1 MKGVA
6 VSPILGSSV
15 GKYRNGCDGST
26 FIRLTA
32 CAKPHLKHSEEQE
45 MPILKMPHQRNK
57 TAFIPLCRIIL
68 LEMWGLKDI
77 CGCKYS
83 RYKNAIK
90 EGIKVEGHVCNES
103 GF

>member
-1 MKGVA
+1 MVTTQYSTLEKYNTLQFRIKCMKKVA

-15 GKYRNGCDGST
+15 GKYKNGCDGST

-32 CAKPHLKHSEEQE
+32 CAKPHLKHSLEQE

-57 TAFIPLCRIIL
+57 TPFIPLCRIIL

-83 RYKNAIK
+83 R
-90 EGIKVEGHVCNES
+90 
-103 GF
+103 